1 MTKRGLRVVIIK
13 PSKYGSDGYVER
25 FRWGFMP
32 NSTLPHLRSMTPST
46 LDGRNVETYAIDE
59 YVHTDL
65 KYVNLLRPNKNQET
79 LVALVGVQS
88 HQLNR
93 ALDLAVLARNNEC
106 KVVVGGP
113 HPMTCD
119 TSMLQNRG
127 ISFALSEAEV
137 SWLEILTDASRGEL
151 KPAYTGKRWQEN
163 LTSPIIVPPS
173 RRELGRYIFPMLGL
187 YPARGCPFNCSFCSV
202 IKIAGQKIRS
212 QTVETTIRSLR
223 AAKRAGVRFIMFT
236 SDNFNKYGDV
246 RELLTQIIEENM
258 NLSFFVQC
266 DTQLAEQE
274 DLIEL
279 LSRAGCF
286 QIFIGVE
293 SFSRSTLMAARKGHN
308 RPERYNTIVKLC
320 DRYGISSHFSNI
332 IGFPDQDEKDI
343 LESLECLKAV
353 QPTWASFYI
362 LCPIPGTDQYQQ
374 FLNAGL
380 ITESNLDRFDTT
392 CLTWTHPKIEKDKLE
407 SLLYEHYRQFF
418 SGSQALTNVRKLN
431 SRGKQLIF
439 DTAARSAFAIFNR
452 YSSRRRRHPMSG
464 GFQKTRCDSVKDYLI
479 NRSRFFGFE
488 SAPLPNNLPALADAS
503 RSLT

>member
-65 KYVNLLRPNKNQET
+65 KYVNLLRPTKNQET
-79 LVALVGVQS
+79 IVALVGVQS

-151 KPAYTGKRWQEN
+151 KPVYTGKRWQEN

-173 RRELGRYIFPMLGL
+173 RRELGRYIFPLLGL

-236 SDNFNKYGDV
+236 SDNFNKYGDA

-266 DTQLAEQE
+266 DTQLAEQQ

-279 LSRAGCF
+279 LSRAG
-286 QIFIGVE
+286 
-293 SFSRSTLMAARKGHN
+293 
-308 RPERYNTIVKLC
+308 
-320 DRYGISSHFSNI
+320 
-332 IGFPDQDEKDI
+332 
-343 LESLECLKAV
+343 
-353 QPTWASFYI
+353 
-362 LCPIPGTDQYQQ
+362 
-374 FLNAGL
+374 
-380 ITESNLDRFDTT
+380 
-392 CLTWTHPKIEKDKLE
+392 
-407 SLLYEHYRQFF
+407 
-418 SGSQALTNVRKLN
+418 
-431 SRGKQLIF
+431 
-439 DTAARSAFAIFNR
+439 
-452 YSSRRRRHPMSG
+452 
-464 GFQKTRCDSVKDYLI
+464 
-479 NRSRFFGFE
+479 
-488 SAPLPNNLPALADAS
+488 
-503 RSLT
+503 